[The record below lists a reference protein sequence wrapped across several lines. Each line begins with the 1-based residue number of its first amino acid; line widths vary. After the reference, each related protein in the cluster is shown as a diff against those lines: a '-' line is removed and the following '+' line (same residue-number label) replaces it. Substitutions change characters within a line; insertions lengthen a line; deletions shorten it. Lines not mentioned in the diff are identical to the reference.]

1 MRRYRR
7 RARSQYLLPFVALVI
22 VGVVLVMIFQIW
34 GIFFAN
40 SKGDAVYYTAT
51 GRSKVLAFGTSEWEN
66 MLSGSKV
73 KLGDSV
79 KTLKSGRGV
88 VTFYDGTVMRMDE
101 NTQVTL
107 LDISKKN
114 DYQEILIYLNEGK
127 IWVNKPKQ
135 NVIRKTD
142 FVINTNYA
150 SYSITGTVFD
160 LEKSVSEE
168 ILHVVKGQVQTDI
181 IETVDGK
188 TRTIESMP
196 VGIGQQTVLNETV
209 MKAFYERQSPSVLG
223 AFEPN
228 FEESEWYKW
237 NEKEDLNPT
246 NFAKGAG
253 STTEVINDQQSSPE
267 NVSVDGQNSEADQAN
282 DKLPAPELVSP
293 KTANMVLKKDTL
305 AVSGKTVNGI
315 KKLILRQTVTGNDQP
330 EKILINDFD
339 PKTLAFNYDLSEAK
353 GNLKEGL
360 NLYEFIGYDE
370 NAKETWPLKLEI
382 EYQKSAGNS
391 DQKLE
396 KPMVLTID
404 GKTYKE
410 GMIVEKDGFAIA
422 GTVSGASQVWVDDF
436 KLNKFKAGDKN
447 WAYNVKVSYGNL
459 KAGLN
464 TYQVYAV
471 NEAGD
476 KSSVL
481 SVKINY
487 KPVVVEKPA
496 VVITDTTVT
505 TSTSNGSSTE
515 QPVSTNVTTPAVV
528 VPEKPINS

>member
-22 VGVVLVMIFQIW
+22 VGVFFVMIFQIW
-34 GIFFAN
+34 GIFFAGG
-40 SKGDAVYYTAT
+40 KGDAVYYSAS
-51 GRSKVLAFGTSEWEN
+51 GRSKVLAFGTTEWEN

-79 KTLKSGRGV
+79 KTLKGGRGL

-150 SYSITGTVFD
+150 SYSITGTIFD
-160 LEKSVSEE
+160 LEKSLSDEFLRV
-168 ILHVVKGQVQTDI
+168 IKGQVQADI

-188 TRTIESMP
+188 TRTIESLP
-196 VGIGQQTVLNETV
+196 VGIGQQTSLNDTV

-223 AFEPN
+223 AIDPS

-237 NEKEDLNPT
+237 NDKEDLNPT
-246 NFAKGAG
+246 NFAKNTN
-253 STTEVINDQQSSPE
+253 STELISDQQSTPE
-267 NVSVDGQNSEADQAN
+267 SSSEVSMDEADSAN
-282 DKLPAPELVSP
+282 DKLPSPELINP
-293 KTANMVLKKDTL
+293 KTANMVLKKDSL
-305 AVSGKTVNGI
+305 SVSGKTVNGV
-315 KKLILRQTVTGNDQP
+315 KKLILRQTVAGSDQP

-339 PKTLAFNYDLSEAK
+339 PKTLIFNYDLSEAK
-353 GNLKEGL
+353 GNLKVGP

-370 NAKETWPLKLEI
+370 NARETWPLKLEI
-382 EYQKSAGNS
+382 DYQKDALSNN
-391 DQKLE
+391 QKLE
-396 KPMVLTID
+396 KPVVINID
-404 GKTYKE
+404 GKPYKE
-410 GMIVEKDGFAIA
+410 GMTLDKDGFSITGSVA
-422 GTVSGASQVWVDDF
+422 GADQVVVDDF

-447 WAYNVKVSYGNL
+447 WTYNVKMSYGNL
-459 KAGLN
+459 KDGLN
-464 TYQVYAV
+464 TYQVYGVSASG
-471 NEAGD
+471 E
-476 KSSVL
+476 KSPVL
-481 SVKINY
+481 TVKLNF
-487 KPVVVEKPA
+487 KAPVIEKA
-496 VVITDTTVT
+496 NV
-505 TSTSNGSSTE
+505 
-515 QPVSTNVTTPAVV
+515 VSTNSTGTVNTAPVENVITA
-528 VPEKPINS
+528 PEKPINS

>member
-88 VTFYDGTVMRMDE
+88 VTFYDGTVMRLDE

-168 ILHVVKGQVQTDI
+168 VLHVVKGQVQTDI

-223 AFEPN
+223 AFEAD

-246 NFAKGAG
+246 NFAKGAVN
-253 STTEVINDQQSSPE
+253 SEVISDQQSTPDSGAVDSA
-267 NVSVDGQNSEADQAN
+267 NVEADQAN

-293 KTANMVLKKDTL
+293 KTANMVLKKDSLT
-305 AVSGKTVNGI
+305 VSGKTVNGI
-315 KKLILRQTVTGNDQP
+315 KKLILRQTVAGNDQP

-353 GNLKEGL
+353 GNLKVGP
-360 NLYEFIGYDE
+360 NLYEFVGYDE

-382 EYQKSAGNS
+382 EYQKANSSS

-396 KPMVLTID
+396 KPLVLTID
-404 GKTYKE
+404 GKSYKE
-410 GMIVEKDGFAIA
+410 GMTIEKDGFAIA
-422 GTVSGASQVWVDDF
+422 GSVNGASQVWVDDF
-436 KLNKFKAGDKN
+436 KLNKFKAGDKT

-459 KAGLN
+459 KPGLN

-476 KSSVL
+476 KSSIL
-481 SVKINY
+481 IVKINY
-487 KPVVVEKPA
+487 KPLVVEKPVLA
-496 VVITDTTVT
+496 VPAVT
-505 TSTSNGSSTE
+505 TSSSTGNGTTE
-515 QPVSTNVTTPAVV
+515 QPASSVTTPAVV
-528 VPEKPINS
+528 APEKPINS